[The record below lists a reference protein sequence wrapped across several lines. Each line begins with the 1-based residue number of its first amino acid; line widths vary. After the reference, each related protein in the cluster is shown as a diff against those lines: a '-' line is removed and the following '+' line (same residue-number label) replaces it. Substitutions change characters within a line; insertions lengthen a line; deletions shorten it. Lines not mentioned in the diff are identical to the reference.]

1 VHFSK
6 SKNASRADVHAVP
19 IANVRKPKGAKP
31 GLVTVHGGKTIHLRR
46 TEARLERI
54 LSARIED

>member
-6 SKNASRADVHAVP
+6 SKNATRADVHVVP

-31 GLVTVHGGKTIHLRR
+31 GLVSVHGGKTIHLRR
-46 TEARLERI
+46 IETRLKRI
-54 LSARIED
+54 LEDLIDD